1 MTSYAYY
8 QSPIGLLQISA
19 SPFGLLA
26 VQRVKKNQPRHAE
39 GTGLVQKCK
48 SQLGEYFEGERQE
61 FDLTFDWEGH
71 GEFQQKVWKELL
83 KIPYGRTTSY
93 GAIAEKLG
101 DSNASR
107 AVGMANRHN
116 PIAIIVPCHRVI
128 AKNGELQG
136 YFYGL
141 DTKRFLLQLE
151 NPKSF
156 ALQGSLF

>member
-1 MTSYAYY
+1 MIAYY
-8 QSPIGLLQISA
+8 ESPIGTLEITA
-19 SPFGLLA
+19 SEKGITS
-26 VQRVKKNQPRHAE
+26 VNRVKKNALRKKE
-39 GTGLVQKCK
+39 TNNTFVQKCK
-48 SQLGEYFEGERQE
+48 KQLAEYFDGKRND
-61 FDLTFDWEGH
+61 FDLKLDWSEH
-71 GEFQQKVWKELL
+71 GDFQKSVWEQLL
-83 KIPYGRTTSY
+83 KIPFGRTTSY
-93 GAIAEKLG
+93 GAIAEKIG
-101 DSNASR
+101 DKNASR

-156 ALQGSLF
+156 AIQGSLF

>member
-1 MTSYAYY
+1 MIAYY
-8 QSPIGLLQISA
+8 DSPIGRLEIKASSEGLISVNKIKRA
-19 SPFGLLA
+19 LKMEKEGA
-26 VQRVKKNQPRHAE
+26 GIVQE
-39 GTGLVQKCK
+39 CK
-48 SQLGEYFEGERQE
+48 SQLEEYFAGKRTE
-61 FDLTFDWEGH
+61 FDLQFDWSEH
-71 GEFQQKVWKELL
+71 GDFQKSVWNELL
-83 KIPYGRTTSY
+83 KIPFGRTTSY
-93 GAIAEKLG
+93 GAIAEKIG
-101 DSNASR
+101 DKNASR

-156 ALQGSLF
+156 AIQGELFA